1 MTAVSNTQ
9 PARPAQP
16 RHAPSRTPE
25 PTPADRNAMKEAL
38 EAARGRMGSPQP
50 NAQAPKAGP
59 QGPQPREGK
68 GLEGKGLATLLKG
81 EAKPGK
87 QGQEKL
93 GEHVAQPQ
101 TRAQDEQPMSG
112 IERRQERREQMEGF
126 ALPGQ
131 PGAPAPLPMPAMP
144 SPQANPAAFAQMMA
158 DLWARENGKGTREV
172 SVRFGNDA
180 WPATGARLIR
190 NAAGALDIVLEVG
203 GARADTPDLSTLA
216 DALDGAGVEL
226 GALTVEAA

>member
-16 RHAPSRTPE
+16 RSTPGRAPE
-25 PTPADRNAMKEAL
+25 PSQADRNAMKEAL

-50 NAQAPKAGP
+50 NGQAPKTASQTPLPG
-59 QGPQPREGK
+59 
-68 GLEGKGLATLLKG
+68 EGKGLATLLKG
-81 EAKPGK
+81 EAKPAK

-93 GEHVAQPQ
+93 GEHAARPQ
-101 TRAQDEQPMSG
+101 TSAAADEQPMSG

-190 NAAGALDIVLEVG
+190 NAAGALDIVLQVG
-203 GARADTPDLSTLA
+203 GAGGPAGDLAALE
-216 DALDGAGVEL
+216 DALGEAGVQL
-226 GALTVEAA
+226 GALSVESA